1 MKVVDVY
8 TTRNEVSY
16 SYGAMTLTCKDSNNN
31 EITIRTQVLKQD
43 GVLVTESAF
52 LNKTISVVGILQP
65 YKPEN
70 GDLSYQIE
78 LYSMSDV
85 TFLD

>member
-1 MKVVDVY
+1 MKIIYFVHG
-8 TTRNEVSY
+8 TTYDNAS
-16 SYGAMTLTCKDSNNN
+16 TLSTGEYQIKYIVKDSNNN

-70 GDLSYQIE
+70 GDLSYQI
-78 LYSMSDV
+78 
-85 TFLD
+85 